1 MVFDDIVKTFITFI
15 KTNIPLSIVAGLFLV
30 FILMRKPKLFFTA
43 FVIFMFLV
51 GVLYVVS
58 YVSTIGVSYK
68 KELLR

>member
-1 MVFDDIVKTFITFI
+1 MVFDEILDIFIALI

-43 FVIFMFLV
+43 FVVFMFLV

-58 YVSTIGVSYK
+58 YISTIGVAYK